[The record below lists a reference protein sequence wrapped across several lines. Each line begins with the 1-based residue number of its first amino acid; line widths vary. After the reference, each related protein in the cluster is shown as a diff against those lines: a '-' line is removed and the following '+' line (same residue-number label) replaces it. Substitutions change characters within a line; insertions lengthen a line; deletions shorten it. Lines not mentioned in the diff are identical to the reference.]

1 MKALAPTFLLALAL
15 GASTTLTACEHLRQ
29 TPGPDG
35 TAYSFCHLDAMVH
48 ADPKRVVE
56 AAESAL
62 HEMDIQ
68 VDTSAASGLDGRVV
82 GRTALN
88 KRIEITVERQDSE
101 TTKYSIQVGSFG
113 DEAISR
119 EIYEKMKTKL

>member
-1 MKALAPTFLLALAL
+1 MSDMIIPVRYREAHDR
-15 GASTTLTACEHLRQ
+15 GLRH
-29 TPGPDG
+29 
-35 TAYSFCHLDAMVH
+35 FLDAGKGPM
-48 ADPKRVVE
+48 
-56 AAESAL
+56 
-62 HEMDIQ
+62 
-68 VDTSAASGLDGRVV
+68 
-82 GRTALN
+82 LN